1 MKKVL
6 SLFLCII
13 LLSSQVFASKES
25 VDSMLA
31 GIAPRYANNV
41 QTYIENYYKH
51 GIEGEDIYRK
61 ALEKVLEENP
71 NMLSVAI
78 EGMME
83 DMDDYSTY
91 MTAEEYNSW
100 MESLSGTFVGIG
112 VTIEQRGQYIVVVSP
127 ISGSG
132 AEHAGM
138 QAGDKIVSVDGEDVV
153 GKTIESVRS
162 LIVGDVGTVVSVG
175 VLRGEEL
182 ITFSITRAPVE
193 QTTVSH
199 TVTDEGLGYI
209 AISSFAETTPKD
221 VSSALSD
228 FDSKKIK
235 KLIIDVRNNPG
246 GELNSLLDTLR
257 LFMPKGDI
265 LYINYKNEKNNIVY
279 KNEKNK
285 SGKYEIVILA
295 NENSASA
302 AEAFSAS
309 MKDAGVATVVG
320 RTTFGKGSMQVIQRV
335 ITGGAI
341 KLTVALYQSA
351 GGSFVDGIGVTPHYT
366 VKNVTR
372 KLNENPDYPQMQFSL
387 SINENSDPEAIKAAE
402 IRLKLLSISP
412 GAVDG
417 VFDADTVSAI
427 KLFQEKQGLEAS
439 GVLDIMTQAE
449 LDNMSADIKTTV
461 DRQYA
466 KAVELLTD

>member
-1 MKKVL
+1 MKKFLSVILCVL
-6 SLFLCII
+6 
-13 LLSSQVFASKES
+13 LLTSQAFASES
-25 VDSMLA
+25 NVNSLLA
-31 GIAPRYANNV
+31 GIAPNYANNV
-41 QTYIENYYKH
+41 QAYIENHYKH
-51 GIEGEDIYRK
+51 GVEGEDIYRK
-61 ALEKVLEENP
+61 ALEKILEENP
-71 NMLSVAI
+71 DMLAVAI

-112 VTIEQRGQYIVVVSP
+112 VTIEQRGEYIVVVSP

-132 AEHAGM
+132 AELAGI

-153 GKTIESVRS
+153 GKPIESVRS
-162 LIVGDVGTVVSVG
+162 LIVGDLGTTVDVG

-182 ITFSITRAPVE
+182 ITFTIVRAPVE

-199 TVTDEGLGYI
+199 SVTDEGFGYI
-209 AISSFAETTPKD
+209 AISSFAETTPKY
-221 VSSALSD
+221 VSAALED
-228 FDSKKIK
+228 FDGKKIK

-309 MKDAGVATVVG
+309 MKDAGVATLVG

-351 GGSFVDGIGVTPHYT
+351 GGSFVDGVGVTPHHTIKNT
-366 VKNVTR
+366 VR
-372 KLNENPDYPQMQFSL
+372 KLSENPDYPQMQFSL
-387 SINENSDPEAIKAAE
+387 EINEKSDSEAIEAAE
-402 IRLKLLSISP
+402 IRLRLLSISP
-412 GAVDG
+412 GSVDG
-417 VFDADTVSAI
+417 VFDADTTEAV
-427 KLFQEKQGLEAS
+427 KLFQKKQGLEVT
-439 GVLDIMTQAE
+439 GILDIMTQAE
-449 LDNMSADIKTTV
+449 LDNATADIQTVV
-461 DRQYA
+461 DRQYS
-466 KAVELLTD
+466 KAIEILTD

>member
-1 MKKVL
+1 M
-6 SLFLCII
+6 
-13 LLSSQVFASKES
+13 QA
-25 VDSMLA
+25 
-31 GIAPRYANNV
+31 
-41 QTYIENYYKH
+41 YIENYYKH
-51 GIEGEDIYRK
+51 GIDGKDIYRN
-61 ALEKVLEENP
+61 ALEKILEENP
-71 NMLSVAI
+71 DMLSVAI

-83 DMDDYSTY
+83 GMDDYSTY

-100 MESLSGTFVGIG
+100 TESLSGTFVGIG

-132 AEHAGM
+132 AELAGM

-153 GKTIESVRS
+153 GKPIESVRS
-162 LIVGDVGTVVSVG
+162 LIVGDIGTVVTVG
-175 VLRGEEL
+175 VLRGEKY
-182 ITFSITRAPVE
+182 IDFSITRGPVE

-199 TVTDEGLGYI
+199 SVTDEGLGYI
-209 AISSFAETTPKD
+209 AISNFAETTPKD
-221 VSSALSD
+221 VSAALES

-279 KNEKNK
+279 KNDKNK
-285 SGKYEIVILA
+285 SGKYKIVILA

-320 RTTFGKGSMQVIQRV
+320 RTTFGKGSMQVIQRI

-351 GGSFVDGIGVTPHYT
+351 GGSFVDGVGVTPHYT
-366 VKNVTR
+366 VRNVTR
-372 KLNENPDYPQMQFSL
+372 KLNENPDFPKMQFSL
-387 SINENSDPEAIKAAE
+387 EINENSTPEAIKAAE
-402 IRLKLLSISP
+402 LRLRLLSISP
-412 GAVDG
+412 GTVDD
-417 VFDADTVSAI
+417 VFDADTISAV
-427 KLFQEKQGLEAS
+427 KLFQEKQGLDIT
-439 GVLDIMTQAE
+439 GVLDIMTQTE
-449 LDNMSADIKTTV
+449 LDNATANIETTV

-466 KAVELLTD
+466 KAVQLLTD

>member
-1 MKKVL
+1 MKKIL
-6 SLFLCII
+6 SFILCIVI
-13 LLSSQVFASKES
+13 ICTPALASEES
-25 VDSMLA
+25 VDSLLA

-41 QTYIENYYKH
+41 QSYIKNNYKH
-51 GIEGEDIYRK
+51 GVEGEDIYRK
-61 ALEKVLEENP
+61 ALKKVLEENP
-71 NMLSVAI
+71 DMLSVAI

-132 AEHAGM
+132 AELAGM
-138 QAGDKIVSVDGEDVV
+138 QAGDKIVSVDGEDVI

-162 LIVGDVGTVVSVG
+162 LIVGDIGTVVNVG
-175 VLRGEEL
+175 VLRDDQI
-182 ITFSITRAPVE
+182 ITFAITRAPVE
-193 QTTVSH
+193 QTTVSYS
-199 TVTDEGLGYI
+199 VTDEGFGYI
-209 AISSFAETTPKD
+209 GISSFAETTPKD
-221 VSSALSD
+221 VAAALKD

-279 KNEKNK
+279 KNDKNN
-285 SGKYEIVILA
+285 SGKYKIVILA

-309 MKDAGVATVVG
+309 MKDAKAATVVG

-351 GGSFVDGIGVTPHYT
+351 GGSFVDRVGVEPNFF

-372 KLNENPDYPQMQFSL
+372 KLNENPDYPKMQFAL
-387 SINENSDPEAIKAAE
+387 EINESSDPEAIEAAE
-402 IRLKLLSISP
+402 LRLKLLSISP
-412 GAVDG
+412 GTVDG
-417 VFDADTVSAI
+417 VFDQDTVDAI
-427 KLFQEKQGLEAS
+427 KLFQEKQGLDVT
-439 GVLDIMTQAE
+439 GVLDIMTQTE
-449 LDNMSADIKTTV
+449 LDNATSDIKTTV

-466 KAVELLTD
+466 KAVEILTD

>member
-1 MKKVL
+1 MKKFIAIVL
-6 SLFLCII
+6 CVFLF
-13 LLSSQVFASKES
+13 SSYAFAAEEN
-25 VDSMLA
+25 VQSMLV
-31 GIAPRYANNV
+31 GISPKYANNV
-41 QTYIENYYKH
+41 KAYIEKNYKH
-51 GIEGEDIYRK
+51 GVDGEDIYKR

-71 NMLSVAI
+71 DMLATAL
-78 EGMME
+78 EGMM
-83 DMDDYSTY
+83 DGLDNYSKY
-91 MTAEEYNSW
+91 MPAEEYKSW

-112 VTIEQRGQYIVVVSP
+112 VTIEQRGDYIVVVSP

-132 AEHAGM
+132 AELAGV
-138 QAGDKIVSVDGEDVV
+138 QAGDKIVSVDGTDVV

-162 LIVGDVGTVVSVG
+162 LIVGDIGTTVDVGI
-175 VLRGEEL
+175 LRGNEL
-182 ITFSITRAPVE
+182 INFTITRAPVE
-193 QTTVSH
+193 QTTVAH

-221 VSSALSD
+221 VSAALED
-228 FDSKKIK
+228 FDGKNIK

-265 LYINYKNEKNNIVY
+265 LYINYKNEANNIVY
-279 KNEKNK
+279 TNDKNN

-309 MKDAGVATVVG
+309 MKDAGVATIVG

-351 GGSFVDGIGVTPHYT
+351 GGSFVDGVGVTPHYY
-366 VKNVTR
+366 VKNVAR
-372 KLNENPDYPQMQFSL
+372 KLNDNPTLPQMQYSL
-387 SINENSDPEAIKAAE
+387 VVDENSSPEAIKAVE
-402 IRLKLLSISP
+402 LRLKLLSISP

-417 VFDADTVSAI
+417 VFDSDTKAAVS
-427 KLFQEKQGLEAS
+427 KFQLGKGLEPT
-439 GVLDIMTQAE
+439 GVLDIITQSE
-449 LDNMSADIKTTV
+449 LNNATRDIDTTV
-461 DRQYA
+461 DRQYL
-466 KAVELLTD
+466 KAVEILTD

>member
-1 MKKVL
+1 MKKL
-6 SLFLCII
+6 LAAILCLI
-13 LLSSQVFASKES
+13 LISSQALASEES
-25 VDSMLA
+25 VNSMLS
-31 GIAPRYANNV
+31 GIAPTYANNV
-41 QTYIENYYKH
+41 QAYIENYYKH
-51 GIEGEDIYRK
+51 GIEGEDIYRN
-61 ALEKVLEENP
+61 ALEKILEENP
-71 NMLSVAI
+71 DLLSVAI

-91 MTAEEYNSW
+91 MSAEEYNSW

-132 AEHAGM
+132 AELAGM

-162 LIVGDVGTVVSVG
+162 LIVGDIGSVVNVG

-182 ITFSITRAPVE
+182 INFSITRAPVE

-221 VSSALSD
+221 VSAALES
-228 FDSKKIK
+228 FDEKKIK

-279 KNEKNK
+279 KNEKNM

-320 RTTFGKGSMQVIQRV
+320 RTTFGKGSMQVIQRI

-351 GGSFVDGIGVTPHYT
+351 GGSFVDGIGVTPHHT
-366 VKNVTR
+366 IKNVTR
-372 KLNENPDYPQMQFSL
+372 SLNENPDYPKMQFSL
-387 SINENSDPEAIKAAE
+387 EINENSDPEAIEAAE
-402 IRLKLLSISP
+402 IRLRLLSISP
-412 GAVDG
+412 GSVDG
-417 VFDADTVSAI
+417 VFDADTAAAV
-427 KLFQEKQGLEAS
+427 KLFQEKQGLEGT

-449 LDNMSADIKTTV
+449 LDNATADIKTTV

-466 KAVELLTD
+466 KAVEILTD

>member
-13 LLSSQVFASKES
+13 LLCSPAFASEENVGLVLS
-25 VDSMLA
+25 

-41 QTYIENYYKH
+41 KSYIETYYKH
-51 GIEGEDIYRK
+51 GVTGEDIYRK

-83 DMDDYSTY
+83 DMDDYSTF
-91 MTAEEYNSW
+91 MTAEEYSSW
-100 MESLSGTFVGIG
+100 TESLSGTFVGIG

-132 AEHAGM
+132 AELAGM

-162 LIVGDVGTVVSVG
+162 LIVGDIGTVVMVG
-175 VLRGEEL
+175 VLRGDEYIE
-182 ITFSITRAPVE
+182 FSIVRAPVE

-199 TVTDEGLGYI
+199 SVTDEGLGYI

-221 VSSALSD
+221 VSAALLD
-228 FDSKKIK
+228 FDQKKIK

-265 LYINYKNEKNNIVY
+265 LYINYKDERDNIVY
-279 KNEKNK
+279 KNDKNS

-309 MKDAGVATVVG
+309 MKDAGVATIVG
-320 RTTFGKGSMQVIQRV
+320 RTTFGKGSMQVIQRI

-351 GGSFVDGIGVTPHYT
+351 GGSFVDGVGVAPHHT
-366 VKNVTR
+366 VRNITR
-372 KLNENPDYPQMQFSL
+372 KLSENPDFPQMQFSL
-387 SINENSDPEAIKAAE
+387 EINENSDPEAIEAAE
-402 IRLKLLSISP
+402 LRLRLLSISP

-417 VFDADTVSAI
+417 VFNADTTAAV
-427 KLFQEKQGLEAS
+427 KLFQEKQGLEIT
-439 GVLDIMTQAE
+439 GVLDIMTQSE
-449 LDNMSADIKTTV
+449 LDNATCDIETIV
-461 DRQYA
+461 DRQYK